1 MNKLFELD
9 EIQEELQKRTL
20 ICKSLNLHTSGNTIK
35 AFVKKFVLKKI
46 MKSSIL
52 VQEDNKEDSL
62 IIVAKGDLELTK
74 TCFNSNKEKVK
85 VRIGII
91 TQSSFV
97 NDYLFFKQP
106 EVTLSKY
113 TIEAMTEAQV
123 YILSKAELFKYF
135 YDLPTLWPSV
145 ASICE

>member
-1 MNKLFELD
+1 
-9 EIQEELQKRTL
+9 
-20 ICKSLNLHTSGNTIK
+20 
-35 AFVKKFVLKKI
+35 

-91 TQSSFV
+91 T
-97 NDYLFFKQP
+97 
-106 EVTLSKY
+106 
-113 TIEAMTEAQV
+113 
-123 YILSKAELFKYF
+123 
-135 YDLPTLWPSV
+135 
-145 ASICE
+145 